1 MIDIKN
7 VTKEYKREGNS
18 FQAVKNVNLFVEKGD
33 YISIVGRSGSGK
45 STLLNI
51 MTGFLKPDRRAHV

>member
-7 VTKEYKREGNS
+7 VTKEYKRKGNS

-33 YISIVGRSGSGK
+33 YISIMRSYSDRK
-45 STLLNI
+45 S
-51 MTGFLKPDRRAHV
+51 VV

>member
-33 YISIVGRSGSGK
+33 
-45 STLLNI
+45 
-51 MTGFLKPDRRAHV
+51 